1 MVSIRML
8 KICDKSICKPLEL
21 IFKSCIKHGK
31 FPNEWKM
38 ANVVPVHRKSD
49 KQILEN
55 YRPVSSLPICGKVFE
70 RLIYNSLFEYF
81 IQNDLISPYQSGFKP
96 GDSCTNQLIFITH
109 EIYQSFDDGFEV
121 RGVFLDICKA
131 FDKVWHDGLIYK
143 LKQNGVAGDLLDTLT
158 NFLKERKQRVVLN
171 GQYSTWKN
179 VEAGVP
185 QGSILGPLLFLLYIN
200 DLPENL
206 GSNPKLFA
214 DDTSLFSVIRNKH
227 LSAQNLNEDLNK
239 INHWAFQW
247 KISFNPDPSKQAQ
260 EVIFSRK
267 LQKLIYPPLHFNNI
281 AVTQS
286 TTQKHLGILLDVQL
300 DFQGHLRNIY
310 SKVNK
315 TIGLL
320 RKLHNTLPRLP
331 LLTIYKSFIRPHL
344 DYGDIIYDQAYT
356 ALFHQKIE
364 SVQYNSALAI
374 TGAIRGTSK
383 EKNYHELGLESL
395 EKRRWYRKLCC
406 FYKIFRSQSPQY
418 LFNIIP
424 TSVRP
429 YNIRNANNIPQ
440 FKVKHIFFKNSFFP
454 SVVIEWNK
462 LDLNICNSE
471 DLFIFKKKLLEYIR
485 PSGNSVFNC
494 HNPKGIKLLT
504 RLRLGLSHLREHKFK
519 HGFLDSLN
527 PICSCGQNIEASTHF
542 LLHCSNYSN

>member
-1 MVSIRML
+1 MVNIQRGQML
-8 KICDKSICKPLEL
+8 KQESLKVQFLE
-21 IFKSCIKHGK
+21 
-31 FPNEWKM
+31 
-38 ANVVPVHRKSD
+38 
-49 KQILEN
+49 
-55 YRPVSSLPICGKVFE
+55 
-70 RLIYNSLFEYF
+70 
-81 IQNDLISPYQSGFKP
+81 
-96 GDSCTNQLIFITH
+96 
-109 EIYQSFDDGFEV
+109 
-121 RGVFLDICKA
+121 
-131 FDKVWHDGLIYK
+131 
-143 LKQNGVAGDLLDTLT
+143 
-158 NFLKERKQRVVLN
+158 
-171 GQYSTWKN
+171 
-179 VEAGVP
+179 
-185 QGSILGPLLFLLYIN
+185 LLFLVYIN

-206 GSNPKLFA
+206 VSNPKLFA

-247 KISFNPDPSKQAQ
+247 KMSFNPDPSKQAQ

-267 LQKLIYPPLHFNNI
+267 LQKSIYPPLHFNNI

-286 TTQKHLGILLDVQL
+286 ATQKHLGILLDVQL
-300 DFQGHLRNIY
+300 DFQGHLKNIY
-310 SKVNK
+310 RKVNK

-320 RKLHNTLPRLP
+320 RKPHNTLPRLP

-364 SVQYNSALAI
+364 SVQYNSALAV

-383 EKNYHELGLESL
+383 KKIYHELGLESL

-406 FYKIFRSQSPQY
+406 FYKILRSQSPQY

-429 YNIRNANNIPQ
+429 YNTRNANNIPQ
-440 FKVKHIFFKNSFFP
+440 FKVQHKFFKNSFFP

-462 LDLNICNSE
+462 LDLNIRNSE
-471 DLFIFKKKLLEYIR
+471 NVFIFKKKLLEFIR
-485 PSGNSVFNC
+485 PSGNSVFKC
-494 HNPKGIKLLT
+494 HNPKRIKLLT

-527 PICSCGQNIEASTHF
+527 PICSCGQNIETSTHF
-542 LLHCSNYSN
+542 LLHCSSYSNERLTFLNIIRNIDSNILSKNDLKVTVTLLCGDSSYDDTKNTLIMNATKEFLFTSERFDVPLV